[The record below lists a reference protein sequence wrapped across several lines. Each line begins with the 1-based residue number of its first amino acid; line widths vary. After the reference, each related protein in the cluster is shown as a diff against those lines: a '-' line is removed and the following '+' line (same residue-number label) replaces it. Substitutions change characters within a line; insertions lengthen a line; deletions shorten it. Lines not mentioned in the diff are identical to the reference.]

1 MSHNLD
7 KIVHDALTACEELP
21 HFTAAKTYKDVIEDR
36 GLQLIIERLFEVIG
50 ESLYRMRTIDELSF
64 QKLTDGHR
72 IIGTRNMLAHG
83 YDIVDHEILWAAIE
97 SNLDRLMAELRQI

>member
-1 MSHNLD
+1 
-7 KIVHDALTACEELP
+7 
-21 HFTAAKTYKDVIEDR
+21 
-36 GLQLIIERLFEVIG
+36 
-50 ESLYRMRTIDELSF
+50 MRTIDELSF